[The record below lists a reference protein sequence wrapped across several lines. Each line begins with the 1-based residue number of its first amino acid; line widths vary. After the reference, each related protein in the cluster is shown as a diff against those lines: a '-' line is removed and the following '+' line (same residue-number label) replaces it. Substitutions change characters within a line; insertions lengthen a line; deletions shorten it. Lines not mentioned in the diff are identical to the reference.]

1 VRVVML
7 VIAGVIARSGVRC
20 RRAAFL
26 RHDCAPYGHFQLRIS
41 GMSSPCSS
49 M

>member
-1 VRVVML
+1 MLARVRVVML
-7 VIAGVIARSGVRC
+7 VIAGVMRC